1 MLLLVFG
8 VSALLLSRSTTYAI
22 VASYEDHGSTY
33 IALGIMLLLS
43 WCVLCVTTPTT
54 TRVLSILM
62 ILHLSRPHDHDLWV
76 LDGLC

>member
-8 VSALLLSRSTTYAI
+8 VGLLLLSRSTTYAI
-22 VASYEDHGSTY
+22 TSFYEVHGSTY

-62 ILHLSRPHDHDLWV
+62 FLHLSQTPRS
-76 LDGLC
+76 